1 LRPLKIVSF
10 LDGRLGHEKQTK
22 GVLQAL
28 SRLTPTRIEQK
39 RVEPPTFRTG
49 LKNWFLY
56 LASLVAPSKETDRP
70 VDLIIGTGAG
80 THIPMLLF
88 KKECKAR
95 VVTCMSP
102 DFPLKRA
109 IDLCLVPR
117 HDRQKEGDNILFT
130 VGPPNNV
137 VFEKEHDRGKG
148 LILVGGVDP
157 KSHYWRS
164 SAVIEKI
171 RSILEKNRSVIWT
184 ISSSPRT
191 PEKTL
196 LQIEKLAT
204 ENPRVTFFRSEDTAG
219 GWIEE
224 QYARNDRVWVTA
236 DSMSMIFEALTAGCR
251 VGILPVKWK
260 RPNNKFQKS
269 LNYLFANN
277 GVTPYQSWLEGQG
290 MKTQAAPLDEA
301 SRCAKEIL
309 RRWWPGRLK

>member
-1 LRPLKIVSF
+1 MRPLQIVSF
-10 LDGRLGHEKQTK
+10 FDGRMGHEKQTK

-28 SRLTPTRIEQK
+28 SRLTPTCIEQK
-39 RVEPPTFRTG
+39 RVEPPNFKNG

-56 LASLVAPSKETDRP
+56 LVSLTAPGKDTDRL

-95 VVTCMSP
+95 VVTCMNP
-102 DFPLKRA
+102 DFFLKRA

-117 HDRQKEGDNILFT
+117 HDRQREGDNILLT

-137 VFEKEHDRGKG
+137 KFEKKHDRGKG
-148 LILVGGVDP
+148 LILVGGLDP

-164 SAVIEKI
+164 DTVIAQI
-171 RSILEKNRSVIWT
+171 RSILEKGRSVIWT

-196 LQIEKLAT
+196 LQLERLASG
-204 ENPRVTFFRSEDTAG
+204 NSRVTFFRSEDTQG
-219 GWIEE
+219 GWIEA

-260 RPNNKFQKS
+260 RSNNKFQKS
-269 LNYLFANN
+269 LNYLFENN
-277 GVTPYQSWLEGQG
+277 LVTPYQSWLEGQRMIAPG
-290 MKTQAAPLDEA
+290 VPLDEA

-309 RRWWPGRLK
+309 RRWWPDRLK